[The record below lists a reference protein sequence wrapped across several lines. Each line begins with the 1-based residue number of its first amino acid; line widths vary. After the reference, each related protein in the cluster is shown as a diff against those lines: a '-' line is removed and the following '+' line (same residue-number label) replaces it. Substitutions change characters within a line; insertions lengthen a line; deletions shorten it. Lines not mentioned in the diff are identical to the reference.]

1 MSNIALFNDT
11 ENQTFP
17 KINSVWPADK
27 LTDINFAQEFSLG
40 TIFNTLTDHNPL
52 EFVDDKLTFD
62 PKAFIENKPYALSQK
77 DKIMVVIKK
86 NGKMITYF
94 INIK

>member
-1 MSNIALFNDT
+1 MSNTVLFNDT
-11 ENQTFP
+11 ENQIFP
-17 KINSVWPADK
+17 KINPIWFTGQQ
-27 LTDINFAQEFSLG
+27 TDIKFAQEFNQN
-40 TIFNTLTDHNPL
+40 IFNTLIDSNPL

-62 PKAFIENKPYALSQK
+62 PKAFIENKPYALSQNG
-77 DKIMVVIKK
+77 KIMVVIKK